1 MTLFVS
7 SSLCVQCRFS
17 HLYVRRIWTD
27 LRDYRRRKKKWPCS
41 YLECKGI
48 FLVPSLIS
56 FAKQY
61 DNDWPILQFLL
72 DQYKQERTSHPIHPE
87 ETCSNRFAMH
97 KYWFPYWEQSTVT
110 KPRVFTLVT
119 VSHVM
124 TQWPSWQSELERSAP
139 ALAEEGKTWFCYV
152 ILHAQGL
159 YLDVMQITQL
169 YSRSYRIR
177 FVVQSL

>member
-1 MTLFVS
+1 MSAEFEQTTGIIDR
-7 SSLCVQCRFS
+7 Q
-17 HLYVRRIWTD
+17 
-27 LRDYRRRKKKWPCS
+27 KKKWPCS

-61 DNDWPILQFLL
+61 DDWPILQFLFSTSRKGPHI
-72 DQYKQERTSHPIHPE
+72 QYIPNRPVQIASLRTSIDFLIE
-87 ETCSNRFAMH
+87 NS
-97 KYWFPYWEQSTVT
+97 
-110 KPRVFTLVT
+110 KPRVLTLVT

-139 ALAEEGKTWFCYV
+139 ALAAEGKTLFCYV

-159 YLDVMQITQL
+159 HLDVKQMTQL
-169 YSRSYRIR
+169 YTRSYRIR
-177 FVVQSL
+177 FVIQSL

>member
-72 DQYKQERTSHPIHPE
+72 STSRKGPHIQYIPKRPVQIASLCTSIDFLIE
-87 ETCSNRFAMH
+87 NS
-97 KYWFPYWEQSTVT
+97 QLT
-110 KPRVFTLVT
+110 KPRVLTLVT

-124 TQWPSWQSELERSAP
+124 TQWPSWQSELVRSAP
-139 ALAEEGKTWFCYV
+139 ALAAEGKTWFCY

-159 YLDVMQITQL
+159 HLDVKQMTQL
-169 YSRSYRIR
+169 YTRSYRIR

>member
-72 DQYKQERTSHPIHPE
+72 STSRKGPHIQYIPKRPVQIASLY
-87 ETCSNRFAMH
+87 MH

>member
-1 MTLFVS
+1 MSAEFEQTTG
-7 SSLCVQCRFS
+7 
-17 HLYVRRIWTD
+17 IID
-27 LRDYRRRKKKWPCS
+27 RRKKKWPCS

-61 DNDWPILQFLL
+61 DDWPILQFLL
-72 DQYKQERTSHPIHPE
+72 STSRKGPHIQYIPKRPVQIASLCTSIDFLIE
-87 ETCSNRFAMH
+87 NS
-97 KYWFPYWEQSTVT
+97 QLT
-110 KPRVFTLVT
+110 KPRVLTLVT

-124 TQWPSWQSELERSAP
+124 TQWPSWQSELVRSAP
-139 ALAEEGKTWFCYV
+139 ALAAEGKTWFCYV

-159 YLDVMQITQL
+159 HVDVKQMTQL
-169 YSRSYRIR
+169 YTRSYRIR